1 MRQKTAITIEHV
13 VVASEQPYEKVI
25 DALEARLGSRQDWAA
40 IGQQVTATHASWEQF
55 TQEAEAYI
63 GTSGLTLFFKG
74 EHSFL
79 LSLVG
84 KTSRATQY
92 TIGNPLFATQMT
104 RHMPEAALYAPLKL
118 VVYED
123 EEGKTFVAY
132 DDFVSL
138 LAQYQREEITQ
149 VARVVE
155 QKLEALIA
163 TVTTPGRA

>member
-1 MRQKTAITIEHV
+1 MRHTTPITIEHIV
-13 VVASEQPYEKVI
+13 IESNQPYEKVVG
-25 DALEARLGSRQDWAA
+25 ALEVRLGPAQNWAA
-40 IGQQVTATHASWEQF
+40 IGQQAAAAHASWEQF
-55 TQEAEAYI
+55 TQEVEAHI

-74 EHSFL
+74 DHSFL

-104 RHMPEAALYAPLKL
+104 RYMPEAALYAPLKL

-123 EEGKTFVAY
+123 KESRTFVAY
-132 DDFVSL
+132 DSFVSL

-155 QKLEALIA
+155 QKLEALVA
-163 TVTTPGRA
+163 EVTAA